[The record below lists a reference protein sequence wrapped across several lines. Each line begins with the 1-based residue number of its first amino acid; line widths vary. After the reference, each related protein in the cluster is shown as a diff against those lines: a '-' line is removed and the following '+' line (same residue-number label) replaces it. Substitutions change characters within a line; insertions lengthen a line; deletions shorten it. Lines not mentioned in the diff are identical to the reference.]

1 MRHTSFWSIEHSI
14 TLTSS
19 GLSGQEELTLVLAT
33 CTVIEVVVCCFFFVV
48 LTYYALDCILEDPDH
63 NMARTVA

>member
-33 CTVIEVVVCCFFFVV
+33 CTVIEVVVCCFFFVLWCAFV
-48 LTYYALDCILEDPDH
+48 RILKDPDH
-63 NMARTVA
+63 NMARTIA